1 MRVLLKLSGEALS
14 SKENVFDHE
23 YLENVAKQIK
33 TIIKKGNS
41 VAIVIGGGNI
51 CRGREFELMGF
62 DRVQADQIGMIG
74 TVLNC
79 MALANVLNNNKV
91 KAVVMSA
98 LQVEGTKPVD
108 VELARQLLDSKTV
121 VLFGGGIGNPYFST
135 DTACALRAVEI
146 NADYIMMAKNGVA
159 GVYDKDPG
167 KNPDAKLLKSL
178 TYQDMLSM
186 NLKVMDSTAASL
198 CKDNKIKAFV
208 FNANGKDNIVKAVEG
223 KIIGTTLKA

>member
-23 YLENVAKQIK
+23 YLENVAKQVK

-146 NADYIMMAKNGVA
+146 NADYIMIAKNGVA

-198 CKDNKIKAFV
+198 CRDNKIKAFV

>member
-23 YLENVAKQIK
+23 YLENVAKQVK

-108 VELARQLLDSKTV
+108 VELARQLLDKKTV

-146 NADYIMMAKNGVA
+146 NADYIMIAKNGVA

-198 CKDNKIKAFV
+198 CRDNKIKAFV

>member
-79 MALANVLNNNKV
+79 MALANVLNNSKV

-98 LQVEGTKPVD
+98 LQVEGTSPVD
-108 VELARQLLDSKTV
+108 VELARQLLDKKTV

-135 DTACALRAVEI
+135 DTACALRAIEI
-146 NADYIMMAKNGVA
+146 NADYIMIAKNGVA
-159 GVYDKDPG
+159 GVYDKDPC
-167 KNPDAKLLKSL
+167 KNPDAKMLKNL
-178 TYQDMLSM
+178 TYQDMLNM

-198 CKDNKIKAFV
+198 CRDNKIKAFV